1 MSGAHGRLA
10 LGFAGGLFPS
20 FGEDR
25 LGDLLLFGIVVPFI
39 GWLVFTMTEC
49 GEAHARATGEDATG
63 WPGEWAA
70 RMLGRHEHR
79 TRGDACA
86 SQMLFR

>member
-1 MSGAHGRLA
+1 
-10 LGFAGGLFPS
+10 LGSAGGVFLPFS
-20 FGEDR
+20 EDFF
-25 LGDLLLFGIVVPFI
+25 GDLLLSSIVIPFI
-39 GWLVFTMTEC
+39 GRFVFTMTEF
-49 GEAHARATGEDATG
+49 GEAHARAAGGGAAG

-79 TRGDACA
+79 TQDAACA